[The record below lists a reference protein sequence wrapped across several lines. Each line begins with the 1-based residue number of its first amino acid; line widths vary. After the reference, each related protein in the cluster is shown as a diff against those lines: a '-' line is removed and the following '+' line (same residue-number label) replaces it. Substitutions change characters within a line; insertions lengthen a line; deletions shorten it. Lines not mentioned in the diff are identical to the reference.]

1 MIWAILAALGVPLW
15 LCAIAILTLV
25 FRNRQLRKRPGN
37 IPVRIR
43 PSEKKRWMPGHCV
56 WVHDVL
62 AFRGSPAAWKE
73 GLYWVTETSS
83 RETNS
88 EERKKLHRLGDE
100 PIIATVTLES
110 GQTIEF
116 AARPEHKDTLLGSF
130 TAATPAHEAIP
141 A

>member
-15 LCAIAILTLV
+15 LCAIAILALV

-37 IPVRIR
+37 VAVRIR
-43 PSEKKRWMPGHCV
+43 PSPNKRWMPGHCV

-73 GLYWVTETSS
+73 GLFQVTEASA
-83 RETNS
+83 RQTNNA
-88 EERKKLHRLGDE
+88 ERKKLHRIGDE
-100 PIIATVTLES
+100 PIVATVTTANGETLEL
-110 GQTIEF
+110 
-116 AARPEHKDTLLGSF
+116 AARPEHKDTLLGPF
-130 TAATPAHEAIP
+130 AAASSAREATH